1 MRSQT
6 TRYKYTVGIKVIH
19 VIHDRVYDL
28 GKPEEKWKKPWMNV
42 NAPWWHDHFHFLT
55 EQV

>member
-19 VIHDRVYDL
+19 IIHDRVYDL